1 MNSFIKNLAT
11 CLMMKTMTN
20 ISIEIK
26 KSNKYSNE
34 WTLYKKILYRTN
46 LQIDLNPALTKG
58 HQITLH
64 CRLEMSLKYWT
75 ALIKWNLCL

>member
-34 WTLYKKILYRTN
+34 
-46 LQIDLNPALTKG
+46 
-58 HQITLH
+58 
-64 CRLEMSLKYWT
+64 
-75 ALIKWNLCL
+75 